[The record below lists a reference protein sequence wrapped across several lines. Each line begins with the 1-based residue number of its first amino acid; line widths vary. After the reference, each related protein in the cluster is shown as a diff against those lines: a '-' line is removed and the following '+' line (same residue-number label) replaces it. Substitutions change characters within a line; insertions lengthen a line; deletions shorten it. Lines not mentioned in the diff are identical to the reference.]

1 MVTIKGVLPW
11 SSLRLNLAAAARS
24 SEMAASLV
32 KLAYLELLGG
42 GLLMRQPMAGFAAFA
57 LTLCLAPTTL
67 YADQLQPS
75 AEGAV
80 DVSGSTPAI
89 SSDDMSSTS
98 EELEATVDS
107 SPEPWEGSDGAF
119 DSVHDSDGLN
129 TGPADGGS
137 LSKLSGSQSSEV
149 FSISSNEGTWGISGA
164 WASDGCREL
173 RRLLSGVRCA

>member
-1 MVTIKGVLPW
+1 
-11 SSLRLNLAAAARS
+11 
-24 SEMAASLV
+24 
-32 KLAYLELLGG
+32 
-42 GLLMRQPMAGFAAFA
+42 MRRPVAGFVAFA
-57 LTLCLAPTTL
+57 LTLCLTPTAL

-80 DVSGSTPAI
+80 DTSGSTPVI
-89 SSDDMSSTS
+89 SSDDVSSTS
-98 EELEATVDS
+98 KELGATEDS
-107 SPEPWEGSDGAF
+107 SPESQESSDGAL
-119 DSVHDSDGLN
+119 DSVPDSDGLN

-149 FSISSNEGTWGISGA
+149 FSISSNEGTWGISGI

>member
-1 MVTIKGVLPW
+1 
-11 SSLRLNLAAAARS
+11 
-24 SEMAASLV
+24 
-32 KLAYLELLGG
+32 
-42 GLLMRQPMAGFAAFA
+42 MRQPMAGFVAFA
-57 LTLCLAPTTL
+57 LTLCLTPTAL

-80 DVSGSTPAI
+80 DASGSTPAI
-89 SSDDMSSTS
+89 SSDDMS
-98 EELEATVDS
+98 EELEATGDS

-119 DSVHDSDGLN
+119 DSVPDSDGLN
-129 TGPADGGS
+129 TDPADGGS

-173 RRLLSGVRCA
+173 RHLLSGVRCA

>member
-1 MVTIKGVLPW
+1 MVTIKDALPW
-11 SSLRLNLAAAARS
+11 SSLRLNLAARS

-42 GLLMRQPMAGFAAFA
+42 LLMRQPMAGFVAFA
-57 LTLCLAPTTL
+57 LTLCLAPTAL

-80 DVSGSTPAI
+80 DASGSTPAI

-98 EELEATVDS
+98 EELEATGNS

-119 DSVHDSDGLN
+119 DSVPDSDGLN
-129 TGPADGGS
+129 SDPADGGS

-149 FSISSNEGTWGISGA
+149 FSISSSEGTWGISGA

>member
-1 MVTIKGVLPW
+1 
-11 SSLRLNLAAAARS
+11 
-24 SEMAASLV
+24 
-32 KLAYLELLGG
+32 
-42 GLLMRQPMAGFAAFA
+42 MRQPMAGFVAFA
-57 LTLCLAPTTL
+57 LTLCPAPTAL

-80 DVSGSTPAI
+80 DASGSTPAI

-98 EELEATVDS
+98 KELEATGDS
-107 SPEPWEGSDGAF
+107 SPEPWEGSDG
-119 DSVHDSDGLN
+119 LN
-129 TGPADGGS
+129 TDPADGGS

-149 FSISSNEGTWGISGA
+149 FSISSNERTWGISGA

>member
-1 MVTIKGVLPW
+1 
-11 SSLRLNLAAAARS
+11 
-24 SEMAASLV
+24 MAASLV

-42 GLLMRQPMAGFAAFA
+42 LLMRQPMAGFVAFA
-57 LTLCLAPTTL
+57 LTLCLTPTVL

-80 DVSGSTPAI
+80 DTSGSTPVI
-89 SSDDMSSTS
+89 SSDDVSSTS

-107 SPEPWEGSDGAF
+107 SPEPWEGNDGAF
-119 DSVHDSDGLN
+119 DSVPDSDGLN

-149 FSISSNEGTWGISGA
+149 FSISSNEGTWGISGT
-164 WASDGCREL
+164 WASDGCCEL